1 MEEQS
6 AKQPETTESE
16 KVPIAKEKTIRPEII
31 TVRTWKEYLGE
42 SLLIVFS
49 VLFAL
54 FLTEIFNTI
63 HEKQHTHEVLNA
75 VRTELI
81 INMQKEQ
88 EQYQYH
94 LQVLKNIDS
103 ALANPAFQHQFINNG
118 IINLDTI
125 APHGVLYRDLN
136 DIAWQV
142 AKQDNIFS
150 KIDLVDYSLL
160 TDIYDNQA
168 KITKVEELI
177 GNLLLSRESRT
188 AADNR
193 ITLILMKDNYRAWA
207 VDRVPNLLTKY
218 KKAIDALEKY
228 KP

>member
-1 MEEQS
+1 MEEESKKQS
-6 AKQPETTESE
+6 ETTESV
-16 KVPIAKEKTIRPEII
+16 KLPGAKEKIIRQEVI

-54 FLTEIFNTI
+54 LLTEIFNNI
-63 HEKQHTHEVLNA
+63 HEKQGTHEILNA
-75 VRTELI
+75 VKMELM
-81 INMQKEQ
+81 NNLQNEQ

-103 ALANPAFQHQFINNG
+103 ALANSAFQHQFINNG
-118 IINLDTI
+118 IINLDII
-125 APHGVLYRDLN
+125 APDGVTSKDLN

-168 KITKVEELI
+168 RITKVEELI

-193 ITLILMKDNYRAWA
+193 ITLILMKDNYHAWA
-207 VDRVPNLLTKY
+207 VDRVPRLLKNY
-218 KKAIDALEKY
+218 RKAINALEKY

>member
-1 MEEQS
+1 MEEESTKQS
-6 AKQPETTESE
+6 ETTESE
-16 KVPIAKEKTIRPEII
+16 KLPIAKAKTIRPEVI

-42 SLLIVFS
+42 SLLIIFS

-54 FLTEIFNTI
+54 LLTEIFNNI
-63 HEKQHTHEVLNA
+63 HEKQHTREILNA
-75 VRTELI
+75 VRKELI
-81 INMQKEQ
+81 DNMQKEQ

-125 APHGVLYRDLN
+125 APHGVTIRDLN

-150 KIDLVDYSLL
+150 KIDLADYGLL
-160 TDIYDNQA
+160 TDIYDQQA
-168 KITKVEELI
+168 RITKVEELI

-193 ITLILMKDNYRAWA
+193 ITLILMKDNYHGWA
-207 VDRVPNLLTKY
+207 VDRVPRLLKNY
-218 KKAIDALEKY
+218 KKAIDALKKY
-228 KP
+228 